1 MKNKIKYLSD
11 CELRIMF
18 VFWSVDSPASRLVL
32 ENELKRLGWDSG
44 VIEDNLASLIQK
56 GMISR
61 HWLGHGNTQKEFYMP
76 SISEQDYWANIG
88 CGKKEAEPRR
98 RAPVFRR
105 PCTIL
110 WI

>member
-18 VFWSVDSPASRLVL
+18 VFWSVDSPASRAVL
-32 ENELKRLGWDSG
+32 QGELARLGWG
-44 VIEDNLASLIQK
+44 EELIEENLASLMKK

-76 SISEQDYWANIG
+76 LISEQDYWTNTG
-88 CGKKEAEPRR
+88 CNKKEKDTR
-98 RAPVFRR
+98 RAPAFRR